1 MGIGRPP
8 GQMQAPDY
16 VLQEFS
22 NSDLSIISEILDRA
36 VEAVLIFATEGLDAA
51 MNKYNGSIEL

>member
-1 MGIGRPP
+1 
-8 GQMQAPDY
+8 MQAPDY

-22 NSDLSIISEILDRA
+22 NSDLSIISETLNRA

-51 MNKYNGSIEL
+51 MNKYNSSIEI